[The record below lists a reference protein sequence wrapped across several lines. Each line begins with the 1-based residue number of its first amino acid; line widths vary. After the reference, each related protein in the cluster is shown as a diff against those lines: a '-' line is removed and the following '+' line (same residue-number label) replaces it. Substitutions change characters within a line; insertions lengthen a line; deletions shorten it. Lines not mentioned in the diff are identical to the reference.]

1 MNDQGSKTMPLRRTV
16 VLGGVAAIGAVL
28 FLFPLVTDMMIK
40 VQGVEHLTGDLRASF
55 KPRALAQTRA
65 DMDMVQ
71 AMSNQLQSQTL
82 PALPNALVMSPNQ
95 FHDYMDQNFP
105 DVASGIDQLDTILP
119 KFDALVTGLETQ
131 APNFRNADQIPT
143 NFLPS
148 TVVPFLFLIPGAVL
162 VLLAVGAL
170 SRGRPGLSRA
180 ALVAG
185 FAVGLMFVIAPLVL
199 SVPAKAKAVDD
210 LTVAFGPVFTDQGVA
225 AVRSDMTV
233 IAAMSDQLQ
242 TQTVPALAGALK
254 MDPGQFQD
262 FMGQNFSD
270 VATGIAQLNA
280 ILPRFEALVAGME
293 ANVGNFQLAA
303 NIPTASHAATTLT
316 WWFIVPGIALILLGG
331 IGIAGQSRTSGVST
345 PEQTLETV

>member
-1 MNDQGSKTMPLRRTV
+1 MSLRRTV
-16 VLGGVAAIGAVL
+16 VLGVVAAIGAVL
-28 FLFPLVTDMMIK
+28 FLFPLVTGMMTK

-55 KPRALAQTRA
+55 EPQALAQTRA
-65 DMDMVQ
+65 DMDTVQ
-71 AMSNQLQSQTL
+71 TMSDQLQSQTL
-82 PALPNALVMSPNQ
+82 PALPNALAMSPDQ
-95 FHDYMDQNFP
+95 FQDYMGQNFP

-119 KFDALVTGLETQ
+119 KFEALVTGLETQ

-162 VLLAVGAL
+162 FLLAVGAL
-170 SRGRPGLSRA
+170 LRGRRGGRPGLSRA

-185 FAVGLMFVIAPLVL
+185 VVVGLVFVIAPLVL
-199 SVPAKAKAVDD
+199 SVPTKAKAVDD
-210 LTVAFGPVFTDQGVA
+210 LTAAFGPVFTDQGVA

-233 IAAMSDQLQ
+233 IATMSDSLQ

-262 FMGQNFSD
+262 FMGQNFPD
-270 VATGIAQLNA
+270 VATGMAQLNT

-303 NIPTASHAATTLT
+303 NIPTASQAATTLT
-316 WWFIVPGIALILLGG
+316 WWFIVPGVALILLGG
-331 IGIAGQSRTSGVST
+331 IGIAGGQPRTAGVSAR
-345 PEQTLETV
+345 EQTLETV